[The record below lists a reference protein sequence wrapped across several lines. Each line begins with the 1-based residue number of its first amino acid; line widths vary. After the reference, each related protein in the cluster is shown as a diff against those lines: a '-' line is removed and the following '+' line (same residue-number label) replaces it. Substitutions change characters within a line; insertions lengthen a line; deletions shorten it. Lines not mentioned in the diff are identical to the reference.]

1 MLIKSADDHKKRL
14 KLLEELKNSDRLDE
28 RQKKWLTEEYW
39 RLAPGLTGER
49 DAAHYLDMT
58 FGASK
63 NNALLHDLRLEADG
77 LVAQID
83 HLVVTRLLH
92 FYLLETKTYNGSLH
106 INEHGEFTV
115 EYTGERRYGIESP
128 LEQSRR
134 HETVL
139 RMVLERL
146 GITGRAGTEPAFV
159 HVVMVHPKAIIHRPP
174 ADKFDTSMVIKADQ
188 FKTWYEK
195 HIDKLG
201 VTSTLAAMMNMRG
214 RDTVSEWAEMLKA
227 EHRPTNPLEL
237 PDFMKPKVSAQ
248 KATPSIAAPEPA
260 ALPKAVVRDTP
271 APVPPRPA
279 APEPAAATP
288 LCADCGK
295 VLTAAQAKFCQ
306 DNTQRF
312 RGQFY
317 CFEHQ
322 KQFKKKTSQS

>member
-14 KLLEELKNSDRLDE
+14 KLLEELRNSDRLDE
-28 RQKKWLTEEYW
+28 RQKEWLQKEYW
-39 RLAPGLTGER
+39 RLAPGLAGER

-106 INEHGEFTV
+106 INEHGEFTA
-115 EYTGERRYGIESP
+115 EYSGERKYGIESP

-139 RMVLERL
+139 RKVLERL

-195 HIDKLG
+195 HIDKMG
-201 VTSTLAAMMNMRG
+201 VTSVLASMVNMRG
-214 RDTVSEWAEMLKA
+214 RDTVSEWAEILKA

-237 PDFMKPKVSAQ
+237 PDFMKPKSVVSIAP
-248 KATPSIAAPEPA
+248 APTVTPS
-260 ALPKAVVRDTP
+260 P
-271 APVPPRPA
+271 APSKPR
-279 APEPAAATP
+279 AAAKNAIETAAMP
-288 LCADCGK
+288 PSPTAESGPGVCAACGK
-295 VLTAAQAKFCQ
+295 SLTPKVVQFCHDNAKRFGGKLYCYNHQAAAK
-306 DNTQRF
+306 
-312 RGQFY
+312 
-317 CFEHQ
+317 
-322 KQFKKKTSQS
+322 KA